1 MSKIPPPPELP
12 KNSYVLLKK
21 PEYWSAA
28 PRGRSAG
35 RSATPETD
43 PERKSERNSEKSRSA
58 TRSARSDFYA
68 NQKLILT
75 TNPEKNFLAQ
85 ARLVFFHASSKI

>member
-1 MSKIPPPPELP
+1 MER
-12 KNSYVLLKK
+12 
-21 PEYWSAA
+21 WS
-28 PRGRSAG
+28 G
-35 RSATPETD
+35 ATPETD
-43 PERKSERNSEKSRSA
+43 PERKSERNSEKS
-58 TRSARSDFYA
+58 RSARSDFYA